1 MRILVLHAPKWVG
14 GYVLKE
20 NIKRLKSRLKVWNKE
35 QFRDTCKKVKQIQEE
50 LNKLE
55 EETTDRQLSLQEV
68 TSKKQLQEALWLAVQ
83 SHESLLRQKSK
94 SRWIREGD
102 CNSRYFHLVMNAS
115 RRNSLLKGIMIDGIW
130 VDEPQK
136 VNEAVREFFLQRF
149 QESELHRPSLDGIQF
164 QTSNQHQNDMLI
176 GRFQEVEIKEKLLG
190 VG

>member
-83 SHESLLRQKSK
+83 SHESLLRQKSR
-94 SRWIREGD
+94 SRWIKEGD
-102 CNSRYFHLVMNAS
+102 CNSKYFHKLMNVS
-115 RRNSLLKGIMIDGIW
+115 RRNNLLKGIMIDDIW
-130 VDEPQK
+130 VDEPKK
-136 VNEAVREFFLQRF
+136 VKEAVRMFFLQRF
-149 QESELHRPSLDGIQF
+149 
-164 QTSNQHQNDMLI
+164 
-176 GRFQEVEIKEKLLG
+176 
-190 VG
+190 

>member
-136 VNEAVREFFLQRF
+136 VNEAVREFFHSANIISLQPYWMRAAF
-149 QESELHRPSLDGIQF
+149 PTVHYCPPTKLG
-164 QTSNQHQNDMLI
+164 TSSCQ
-176 GRFQEVEIKEKLLG
+176 
-190 VG
+190 

>member
-1 MRILVLHAPKWVG
+1 MVLHAPKWVG

-83 SHESLLRQKSK
+83 SHESLLRQKSR
-94 SRWIREGD
+94 SRWIKEGD
-102 CNSRYFHLVMNAS
+102 CNSKYFHKLMNVS
-115 RRNSLLKGIMIDGIW
+115 RRNNLLKGIMIDDIW
-130 VDEPQK
+130 VDEPKK
-136 VNEAVREFFLQRF
+136 VKEAVRMFFLQRF
-149 QESELHRPSLDGIQF
+149 
-164 QTSNQHQNDMLI
+164 
-176 GRFQEVEIKEKLLG
+176 
-190 VG
+190 